1 VWLVIL
7 AVAMSAVS
15 FYYYLQVLK
24 QIYVVERTDETEA
37 PNMGVSWV
45 MQVTLVVLALV
56 VLLLGCVPGTV
67 VSLIENAM
75 QTGGH

>member
-1 VWLVIL
+1 
-7 AVAMSAVS
+7 MSAVS

-37 PNMGVSWV
+37 PRMGVSWV

-56 VLLLGCVPGTV
+56 VLLLGCVPGAV
-67 VSLIENAM
+67 VSLIESAM